1 MFANF
6 NYDKFPLVY
15 VIFSESLASEE
26 EFDNFL
32 KEWLVLY
39 HNQNNFMYIFDTRMM
54 KIISPIYSLK
64 MAFFIKKLRKQPIHY
79 LEKSLILVN
88 DNRIKKLLDMV
99 FTLQSPV
106 APVYLWMTERIDK
119 DEIYNMCENC
129 SVDNILEDMIYIK
142 PNSSLIPFL

>member
-1 MFANF
+1 MESVETMILDICFDFSA
-6 NYDKFPLVY
+6 LLIVY
-15 VIFSESLASEE
+15 A
-26 EFDNFL
+26 
-32 KEWLVLY
+32 
-39 HNQNNFMYIFDTRMM
+39 
-54 KIISPIYSLK
+54 
-64 MAFFIKKLRKQPIHY
+64 IKGS